1 MTFKSIREI
10 SQEKGISRITLIARA
25 KVLKLP
31 MVGRQY
37 IISKED
43 EKRLLDP
50 SLHKVGKPSQKT
62 PNF

>member
-1 MTFKSIREI
+1 MKNL
-10 SQEKGISRITLIARA
+10 SQIAKEQGISKRTLIARA
-25 KVLKLP
+25 NVLKIP
-31 MVGRQY
+31 KVGNQFVV
-37 IISKED
+37 SKED